1 MSNFN
6 EISSIDS
13 KFDAL
18 DKFYKDLERLE
29 TVKSKNKNTK
39 KKKVIVLK
47 MHQCFM
53 MSWLVPVKK
62 KKSNNNQ
69 SFKSKDKYCR
79 LKHDYKN
86 LKGLDYL
93 PDQSQLDQSQ
103 SDELVPP
110 KWVRVTKNRFAELL
124 NIVT

>member
-18 DKFYKDLERLE
+18 DKFYKDFERLE

-53 MSWLVPVKK
+53 MS
-62 KKSNNNQ
+62 
-69 SFKSKDKYCR
+69 
-79 LKHDYKN
+79 
-86 LKGLDYL
+86 
-93 PDQSQLDQSQ
+93 
-103 SDELVPP
+103 
-110 KWVRVTKNRFAELL
+110 
-124 NIVT
+124 